1 MQNGGKKVYPSIDT
15 STHGSIRKH
24 QHSRSSVTGSIL
36 NCCHDVKLS
45 EAPFQKPTSQKTED
59 LQDEEKYEGNDD
71 EVILVCL
78 LFITVFED
86 FVISTY
92 GYTFSV
98 LQGVMVPGVIP
109 SNVKPLQS
117 RVQAGVIPRYQ
128 QALVRILQSMFTCAR
143 ANCFLLYLCGTGRIA
158 SGARR
163 PTVGAIGLCSGHVHG
178 RHMDAKKLPSS
189 ASRAA
194 YCTAGSLYPGPS
206 RADDKGC
213 TGGAGA
219 WTVIVSIH
227 MCMIIIHACMHA
239 PARHESAYP
248 LAGARRMQPRC
259 PIQNV
264 SSLLTLRKGATR
276 HHH

>member
-45 EAPFQKPTSQKTED
+45 EAPFQKPTSQKTEG

-163 PTVGAIGLCSGHVHG
+163 PTVGAIGLCSGHVHDW
-178 RHMDAKKLPSS
+178 HMDAKKLLSS

-194 YCTAGSLYPGPS
+194 YCTAGSLACGCIPAHQR

-227 MCMIIIHACMHA
+227 MCMIMHACMHA
-239 PARHESAYP
+239 CMHRRDTSPRIRLPA
-248 LAGARRMQPRC
+248 LAGCNPVAQFKTFPA
-259 PIQNV
+259 
-264 SSLLTLRKGATR
+264 S
-276 HHH
+276 

>member
-45 EAPFQKPTSQKTED
+45 EAPFQKPTSQKTEG

-143 ANCFLLYLCGTGRIA
+143 ANYFICVEQDELLQ
-158 SGARR
+158 ARGDQR
-163 PTVGAIGLCSGHVHG
+163 
-178 RHMDAKKLPSS
+178 S
-189 ASRAA
+189 ARLAFAQVMS
-194 YCTAGSLYPGPS
+194 TAGTWMPRSCLLQHLGPRIVRPGACIPAHLALTI
-206 RADDKGC
+206 R
-213 TGGAGA
+213 GALA
-219 WTVIVSIH
+219 V
-227 MCMIIIHACMHA
+227 
-239 PARHESAYP
+239 PAR
-248 LAGARRMQPRC
+248 GQ
-259 PIQNV
+259 
-264 SSLLTLRKGATR
+264 
-276 HHH
+276 